1 MRPSFN
7 TVLLLAAA
15 PAVLPA
21 LAGAATVTTYTNRA
35 TYTAAV
41 AAAGL
46 GPGVLETFD
55 TDQDFVRGDNVY
67 NGNINFRVT
76 TDSRKTFV
84 ANRVTVFGDGQTSNG
99 MLDGEE
105 DSPGT
110 RFESL
115 AYILPTA
122 SKAFGGDFQLRDF
135 GFGPGSGIA
144 LTVLGQTFDLRN
156 YLADNTATSRTTGN
170 AYSGFFGV
178 VTDEA
183 FTTVDP
189 SLASSGFGDNYFL
202 DNLTYSPASVAANP
216 VPEPL
221 TACGA
226 AIGLGGL
233 VLRRRRPLA

>member
-7 TVLLLAAA
+7 AVLLLAAA

-21 LAGAATVTTYTNRA
+21 VAGAATVTTYTNRA

-55 TDQDFVRGDNVY
+55 TDRDFNKGDNLY
-67 NGNINFRVT
+67 NTLNFRVT

-84 ANRVTVFGDGQTSNG
+84 ANRVTVFGDGQTQNG

-105 DSPGT
+105 DGPATGT
-110 RFESL
+110 FYESL
-115 AYILPTA
+115 EYVLPTA
-122 SKAFGGDFQLRDF
+122 SKAFGGDFAIRNF
-135 GFGPGSGIA
+135 SYGGAGIT
-144 LTVLGQTFDLRN
+144 LTILGQRFDLAN
-156 YLADNTATSRTTGN
+156 YLAPSSDPDYTS
-170 AYSGFFGV
+170 SGFFGV
-178 VTDEA
+178 VADQS
-183 FTTVDP
+183 FTVVDP
-189 SLASSGFGDNYFL
+189 SVTNTTRFGENYFL